1 MQDDYDKIKAE
12 GAELI
17 AISSDTVDASKDT
30 VDKEN
35 LKFAVLADSEKET
48 IADYNV
54 VDPGNKHIARP
65 ATYIVSQKGQITWSF
80 LDQRLGHRIPNEEI
94 IDQLRK

>member
-30 VDKEN
+30 VNKEG
-35 LKFAVLADSEKET
+35 LKFTVLSDSEKET

-54 VDPGNKHIARP
+54 VDPSNKHIARP
-65 ATYIVSQKGQITWSF
+65 ATYILNQNGVISWSF
-80 LDQRLGHRIPNEEI
+80 LDERLGHRIPNEEI
-94 IDQLRK
+94 IDQLGK

>member
-17 AISSDTVDASKDT
+17 AISSDTVASSKNT
-30 VDKEN
+30 VDKEGIV
-35 LKFAVLADSEKET
+35 FSVLSDSNKET

-54 VDPGNKHIARP
+54 VDPNNKHIARP
-65 ATYIVSQKGQITWSF
+65 ATYIINKSGLITWSF
-80 LDQRLGHRIPNEEI
+80 LDERLGHRIPNEEI
-94 IDQLRK
+94 IEQLGK

>member
-17 AISSDTVDASKDT
+17 AISSDTVAASKDT
-30 VDKEN
+30 VDREG
-35 LKFAVLADSEKET
+35 LKFAVLSDSNKKT

-54 VDPGNKHIARP
+54 VDPNNKNLARP
-65 ATYIVSQKGQITWSF
+65 ATYILNQNGVISWSF
-80 LDQRLGHRIPNEEI
+80 LDERLGHRIPNEEI
-94 IDQLRK
+94 IDQLGR

>member
-1 MQDDYDKIKAE
+1 MQDDYEEIKAK

-17 AISSDTVDASKDT
+17 AISSDTVKAAKQT
-30 VDKEN
+30 VDKEG
-35 LKFAVLADSEKET
+35 LKFAVLADSEKKT

-54 VDPGNKHIARP
+54 VDPNNKHIARP
-65 ATYIVSQKGQITWSF
+65 ATYIIDQDGIVAWRF

-94 IDQLRK
+94 IEQLEK

>member
-17 AISSDTVDASKDT
+17 AISSDTIAASKNT
-30 VDKEN
+30 VDKEG
-35 LKFAVLADSEKET
+35 LKFAVLSDTNKET

-54 VDPGNKHIARP
+54 VDPNNKHIARP
-65 ATYIVSQKGQITWSF
+65 ATYIVNQNGVISWSF
-80 LDQRLGHRIPNEEI
+80 LDERLGHRIPNEEI
-94 IDQLRK
+94 IEQLRK